1 MAADRTSRKLP
12 KKGISSTLTGSKIS
26 LTNGVTP
33 ATGTGKKSKCI
44 GWSGILLEEDIEVV
58 LEFAKEHK
66 LEDLCIYLS
75 VLCRFVSELPQ
86 AKDDWDESFKHPGSR
101 MGRFEARIKLSDEFL
116 SNLVHVTAKCIHGSS
131 DFEHLKRILW
141 ETWLFFNPAL
151 DCVYSPRMKAHR

>member
-1 MAADRTSRKLP
+1 
-12 KKGISSTLTGSKIS
+12 

-141 ETWLFFNPAL
+141 ETWPFFNPAL